1 MPISLKKWSSNLPYV
16 SSQHRGITAT
26 PNEADMSLISGSESR
41 VKSFIFVESEKK
53 MRSGILYSV
62 LIGFLALATIVGCTP
77 KTATPPPVD
86 IAGTIAVQL
95 ASSMMTQTV
104 AAYSPTPPPA
114 TPTLPP
120 TEVAITDTPEYVATN
135 RPEVQTEPRA
145 SCWKGGPPSL
155 GYKLD
160 SNISFPKKVD
170 LVGVGSIPGWYIV
183 RNPYFNAPC
192 WISAT
197 DLKIFS
203 DIDLSKFPVMTPGTP
218 K

>member
-1 MPISLKKWSSNLPYV
+1 MV
-16 SSQHRGITAT
+16 
-26 PNEADMSLISGSESR
+26 
-41 VKSFIFVESEKK
+41 
-53 MRSGILYSV
+53 
-62 LIGFLALATIVGCTP
+62 FLALTVIVGCTP

-114 TPTLPP
+114 TDTPIPP
-120 TEVAITDTPEYVATN
+120 TKAEIAPPPAAAAATN
-135 RPEVQTEPRA
+135 RPEVQTMPRA
-145 SCWKGGPPSL
+145 ACWKGGPPDL

-170 LVGVGSIPGWYIV
+170 LIGVGSISGWYII

-192 WISAT
+192 WMSAT

-203 DIDLSKFPVMTPGTP
+203 DMNLSTYPVITPGAP

>member
-1 MPISLKKWSSNLPYV
+1 MV
-16 SSQHRGITAT
+16 
-26 PNEADMSLISGSESR
+26 
-41 VKSFIFVESEKK
+41 
-53 MRSGILYSV
+53 
-62 LIGFLALATIVGCTP
+62 FLALTVIVGCTP

-114 TPTLPP
+114 TDTPIPP
-120 TEVAITDTPEYVATN
+120 TKAEIAPPTAAAAATN
-135 RPEVQTEPRA
+135 RPEVQTMPRA
-145 SCWKGGPPSL
+145 ACWKGGPPDL

-170 LVGVGSIPGWYIV
+170 LIGVGSIPGWYII

-192 WISAT
+192 WMSAT

-203 DIDLSKFPVMTPGTP
+203 DMNLSTYPVITPGAP

>member
-1 MPISLKKWSSNLPYV
+1 
-16 SSQHRGITAT
+16 
-26 PNEADMSLISGSESR
+26 
-41 VKSFIFVESEKK
+41 
-53 MRSGILYSV
+53 MRRDALYSV
-62 LIGFLALATIVGCTP
+62 SIGLLVLVIVTGCTP

-114 TPTLPP
+114 TPTLVP
-120 TEVAITDTPEYVATN
+120 TEVAITATPEYVATN

-145 SCWKGGPPSL
+145 ACWKGGPPDL

-170 LVGVGSIPGWYIV
+170 LLGVGSIPGWYII

-192 WISAT
+192 WMSAQ

-203 DIDLSKFPVMTPGTP
+203 DMDLSTYPVMTPGAP